1 MLFLLFYKIDKISSQ
16 KYKKIKHN
24 LILNRYFDNIIKS
37 YCTQKKT
44 HLTFFNKKVIIEKET
59 SPNLKKKMKELRY
72 LDKYFIKYKFSF
84 SLGILITIIAQIFSL
99 FTPKLI
105 SSSLEAIEKFDKLS
119 SVEKSSTM
127 VIGQYREELIH
138 NVLLIIATTI
148 IAGFLTFLMR
158 QTLIVMSR
166 HIEFDLKN
174 EVFRQYENLS
184 QNFYKQNRTGDLMN
198 RISEDVSKVRMYV
211 GPAVMYTIN
220 TFIRFAIV
228 IAYMYNVS
236 PRLTL
241 YTLLPLPIL
250 SYAIFKL
257 SSEINIRSTV
267 FQQYLSKVSSF
278 TQEIF
283 SGIRVIKAYSL
294 ENQQQ
299 NNLISL
305 AEESKSKSL
314 SLARVQSLF
323 GPLMLALIG
332 ISNLVLIYFGGMLY
346 INGTI
351 KSIGTIAEFIL
362 YVNMLTWPVASLG
375 WVSSMVQ
382 EAEASQKRL
391 NEFLKIVPDI
401 QNNNPSSST
410 VDGTISFENVSYTY
424 EDTNIEALKNI
435 SFTVKKGET
444 LAILGKTGSGKST
457 LLSLISR
464 MYDVTEGQVKIDGKE
479 ISQLNLFDLRNSIG
493 IVPQDAFLFSDSI
506 KNNIK
511 FGKENATDD
520 EVIAAAKSA
529 VVHDNIEGFN
539 KGYDTILGERGITLS
554 GGQKQRVSIARAII
568 KKPEILLFDD
578 CLSAVDT
585 ETEEAILNNLFE
597 ICKDKTTIIVSHRV
611 SSAKNAD
618 KIIILENGKIIQQGF
633 HNQLINENGYYSALY
648 LKQLSEKELL

>member
-1 MLFLLFYKIDKISSQ
+1 
-16 KYKKIKHN
+16 
-24 LILNRYFDNIIKS
+24 
-37 YCTQKKT
+37 
-44 HLTFFNKKVIIEKET
+44 
-59 SPNLKKKMKELRY
+59 MKELNY
-72 LDKYFIKYKFSF
+72 LNKYFVKYKYSF
-84 SLGILITIIAQIFSL
+84 LIGIVTTIVAQIFSL

-105 SSSLEAIEKFDKLS
+105 SKSFQAIESHVKQSAVDSALIQK
-119 SVEKSSTM
+119 
-127 VIGQYREELIH
+127 ELIH
-138 NVLLIIATTI
+138 NIILIIATTI

-198 RISEDVSKVRMYV
+198 RISEDVGKVRMYV

-228 IAYMYNVS
+228 IIYMYDVS

-257 SSEINIRSTV
+257 SSEINIRSTI
-267 FQQYLSKVSSF
+267 FQQYLSKISSF

-294 ENQQQ
+294 ENQHQK
-299 NNLISL
+299 NLEELSK
-305 AEESKSKSL
+305 ESKAKSMN
-314 SLARVQSLF
+314 LAKVQSLF

-332 ISNLVLIYFGGMLY
+332 VSNLVVIYFGGMMY
-346 INGTI
+346 INGSI

-375 WVSSMVQ
+375 WISSLVQ
-382 EAEASQKRL
+382 EAEASQKRI
-391 NEFLKIVPDI
+391 NEFLKIQPDI
-401 QNNNPSSST
+401 QNNHPEKSIIE
-410 VDGTISFENVSYTY
+410 GTIEFKNVSFTY
-424 EDTNIEALKNI
+424 DDTQIQALKNI
-435 SFTVKKGET
+435 NFTVNKGET
-444 LAILGKTGSGKST
+444 LAILGKTGSGKSSIV
-457 LLSLISR
+457 SLISR
-464 MYDVTEGQVKIDGKE
+464 LYDTTQGEILVDGNPIHQV
-479 ISQLNLFDLRNSIG
+479 NLFDLRNSIG
-493 IVPQDAFLFSDSI
+493 IVPQDAFLFSDTI

-511 FGKENATDD
+511 FGKESALDS
-520 EVIAAAKSA
+520 EVIDAAKKA
-529 VVHDNIEGFN
+529 AVHDNIIHFN
-539 KGYDTILGERGITLS
+539 LQYETILGERGITLS

-568 KKPEILLFDD
+568 KDAPILLLDD

-585 ETEEAILNNLFE
+585 ETEETILNNLLEF
-597 ICKDKTTIIVSHRV
+597 CKNKTTIIISHRV

-618 KIIILENGKIIQQGF
+618 KIIILDEGTIIEQGT
-633 HNQLINENGYYSALY
+633 HNQLINQEGYYAALY
-648 LKQLSEKELL
+648 LKQLSEKELT

>member
-1 MLFLLFYKIDKISSQ
+1 
-16 KYKKIKHN
+16 
-24 LILNRYFDNIIKS
+24 
-37 YCTQKKT
+37 
-44 HLTFFNKKVIIEKET
+44 
-59 SPNLKKKMKELRY
+59 MKELGY
-72 LDKYFIKYKFSF
+72 LNKYFIKYKYSF
-84 SLGILITIIAQIFSL
+84 LLGIFITIIAQIFSL

-105 SSSLEAIEKFDKLS
+105 SKSFKVIEGFSKDNTVS
-119 SVEKSSTM
+119 KS
-127 VIGQYREELIH
+127 IIQQELIT
-138 NVLLIIATTI
+138 NISLIILTTI
-148 IAGFLTFLMR
+148 IAGFLSFLMR

-211 GPAVMYTIN
+211 GPAVMYAIN

-228 IAYMYNVS
+228 IVYMFSVS
-236 PRLTL
+236 PKLTL

-257 SSEINIRSTV
+257 SSEINKRSTI

-294 ENQQQ
+294 EKQHQ
-299 NNLISL
+299 NNMVEL
-305 AEESKSKSL
+305 ATESKKKSMD
-314 SLARVQSLF
+314 LAKIQALF
-323 GPLMLALIG
+323 GPLMIALIG
-332 ISNLVLIYFGGMLY
+332 ISNLVVIYFGGLMY
-346 INGTI
+346 IHGSI
-351 KSIGTIAEFIL
+351 KNIGVIAEFIL

-382 EAEASQKRL
+382 EAEASQKRI
-391 NEFLKIVPDI
+391 NEFLKIEPEI
-401 QNNNPSSST
+401 HNKNQEKSIIE
-410 VDGTISFENVSYTY
+410 GAISFENVSYTY
-424 EDTNIEALKNI
+424 VDTLIKALENV
-435 SFTVKKGET
+435 SFTVHKGET

-457 LLSLISR
+457 IISLISR
-464 MYDVTEGQVKIDGKE
+464 LYDTTEGHITIDGKE
-479 ISQLNLFDLRNSIG
+479 ISNLNLYDLRNSIG
-493 IVPQDAFLFSDSI
+493 IVPQDAFLFSDTV

-511 FGKENATDD
+511 FGKENATDE
-520 EVIAAAKSA
+520 EVEAAAKSA
-529 VVHDNIEGFN
+529 VVHDNIMGFN
-539 KGYDTILGERGITLS
+539 KQYDTILGERGITLS

-568 KKPEILLFDD
+568 KNPKILLFDD

-585 ETEEAILNNLFE
+585 ETEEAILNNLQE

-618 KIIILENGKIIQQGF
+618 RIIILDEGKILEQGS
-633 HNQLINENGYYSALY
+633 HNQLINLEGYYAALY
-648 LKQLSEKELL
+648 TKQLSEKELE

>member
-1 MLFLLFYKIDKISSQ
+1 
-16 KYKKIKHN
+16 
-24 LILNRYFDNIIKS
+24 
-37 YCTQKKT
+37 
-44 HLTFFNKKVIIEKET
+44 
-59 SPNLKKKMKELRY
+59 MKELRY
-72 LDKYFIKYKFSF
+72 LNKYFIKYKYSF
-84 SLGILITIIAQIFSL
+84 SLGIFITIIAQIFSL

-105 SSSLEAIEKFDKLS
+105 SKSLSAIEKFDKLPKA
-119 SVEKSSTM
+119 EKASEAVLSF
-127 VIGQYREELIH
+127 YREELIH

-148 IAGFLTFLMR
+148 VAGFLTFLMR

-174 EVFRQYENLS
+174 EVFQQYEKLS

-228 IAYMYNVS
+228 IIYMYNVS
-236 PRLTL
+236 PLLTL
-241 YTLLPLPIL
+241 YTILPLPIL
-250 SYAIFKL
+250 SYCIFKL
-257 SSEINIRSTV
+257 STEINKRSTV

-294 ENQQQ
+294 ENQHQ
-299 NNLISL
+299 NNMIDL
-305 AEESKSKSL
+305 ANESKSKSL
-314 SLARVQSLF
+314 NLAKVQSLF
-323 GPLMLALIG
+323 GPLMIALIG
-332 ISNLVLIYFGGMLY
+332 ISNLVVIYFGGVMY
-346 INGTI
+346 INGSI
-351 KSIGTIAEFIL
+351 KSLGTIAEFIL

-391 NEFLKIVPDI
+391 NEFLKIEPEI
-401 QNNNPSSST
+401 KNNNPNHST
-410 VDGTISFENVSYTY
+410 IDGSIAFENVSYTY
-424 EDTNIEALKNI
+424 EDTNITALKDV

-457 LLSLISR
+457 MLSLISR
-464 MYDVTEGQVKIDGKE
+464 LYDVPQGQITIDGNE
-479 ISQLNLFDLRNSIG
+479 ISKLNLNDLRNNIG

-511 FGKENATDD
+511 FGNQNATDE
-520 EVIAAAKSA
+520 EVIEAAKNA
-529 VVHDNIEGFN
+529 VVHDNIIGFN
-539 KGYDTILGERGITLS
+539 KQYDTILGERGITLS

-568 KKPEILLFDD
+568 KNPAILLFDD

-585 ETEEAILNNLFE
+585 ETEETILNNLFQ

-618 KIIILENGKIIQQGF
+618 RIIILEEGKIIQQGS
-633 HNQLINENGYYSALY
+633 HNQLINQEGYYSALY